1 MRKICFVAN
10 IMQREI
16 KVKRIEDFLTAL
28 SGGAERR
35 KGLTKRRAG
44 DERSVQSELSVRK
57 WRRGARRTAL
67 QQNLSSPAY
76 SQWFQYSRNPGW
88 NSKKNPFFAI
98 PRQRR
103 KNVWSGDK
111 NINLMRFLRFF
122 VSLLKTPLEL
132 YIIWWYIPRIQISTV
147 RQIKNRMGSE
157 KKLRNIAL
165 HYFL

>member
-1 MRKICFVAN
+1 
-10 IMQREI
+10 MQREI

-35 KGLTKRRAG
+35 KGLTKGQAG
-44 DERSVQSELSVRK
+44 EERSVQSELRVRK

-67 QQNLSSPAY
+67 RQNLSSPAY
-76 SQWFQYSRNPGW
+76 SLCSPCSQWSQYSRNPGW
-88 NSKKNPFFAI
+88 SAKNSFFAI